1 MKKKLCKVLHIFG
14 LDALLVRLLEK
25 LVTALNKK
33 LAAVKED
40 FKDFLDYCHQTTC
53 ECAL

>member
-14 LDALLVRLLEK
+14 FDALLVRLLEK

-33 LAAVKED
+33 LATVKEQ

>member
-14 LDALLVRLLEK
+14 FDALLVRLLEK
-25 LVTALNKK
+25 LVSALNKK
-33 LAAVKED
+33 LAAVKEQ

-53 ECAL
+53 GCAL